1 MKRQTNRLTHA
12 ALIAALYVALTHFQ
26 NALLPGSATWAIQ
39 FRVSE
44 ALCVLAL
51 FTPAAIPGL
60 SVGCLLFNLSY
71 SAALPLD
78 FLIGTSATALACGS
92 MYLTRRI
99 KLRGTPVLS
108 LLMPALWNG
117 LLVGW
122 ELAVYIGGGFWL
134 NALYV
139 AIGEGAVLLTLG
151 LGLYQLMNAH
161 GIAAKLFEHSR

>member
-1 MKRQTNRLTHA
+1 MKRQTSRLTHA
-12 ALIAALYVALTHFQ
+12 ALMAALYVALTHFQ
-26 NALLPGSATWAIQ
+26 NLLLPGSATWAIQ

-44 ALCVLAL
+44 ALCILSL

-60 SVGCLLFNLSY
+60 SIGCLLFNLSY

-78 FLIGTSATALACGS
+78 FLLGTLATTLACS
-92 MYLTRRI
+92 CMYLTRNL
-99 KLRGTPVLS
+99 KLRGIPLLS
-108 LLMPALWNG
+108 LLMPALWNA

-139 AIGEGAVLLTLG
+139 AIGEAAVLLTLG
-151 LGLYQLMNAH
+151 LGLYQLMNAR
-161 GIAAKLFEHSR
+161 GIAARLFEHSR